1 MRNREWECAN
11 VRSSYPRGLVIMI
24 ALVAA
29 GFVLVVVQM
38 GIYRFTGRKRGGPV
52 EQECWE

>member
-1 MRNREWECAN
+1 
-11 VRSSYPRGLVIMI
+11 MI
-24 ALVAA
+24 ALVAV

-38 GIYRFTGRKRGGPV
+38 GIYRFTDGKKAGPV